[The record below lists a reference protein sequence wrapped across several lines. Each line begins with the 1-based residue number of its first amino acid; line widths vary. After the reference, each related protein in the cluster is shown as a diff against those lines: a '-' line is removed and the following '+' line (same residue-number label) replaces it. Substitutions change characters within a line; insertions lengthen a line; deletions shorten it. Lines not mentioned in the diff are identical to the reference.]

1 MKEEKASRLS
11 VTLGLGEMDKLH
23 ITVKRKVFSRFSSF
37 LLLISYFFFMVVL
50 VDFLGGCRR
59 FSLFRSSWKYPLLA
73 MTFFG
78 SCFQNSRFVLLP
90 SFLEDPP

>member
-37 LLLISYFFFMVVL
+37 LLLISYFFFYGSISGFSWWVSKIFFVSFFL
-50 VDFLGGCRR
+50 EIPVAGYDFLR
-59 FSLFRSSWKYPLLA
+59 
-73 MTFFG
+73 
-78 SCFQNSRFVLLP
+78 
-90 SFLEDPP
+90 